1 VSAPE
6 TVLDVCDVSFAY
18 GDAPVLDHVTCA
30 VRAGEFVALAGGNGA
45 GKSTLLRVVLGL
57 LRAAGGDVH
66 LLGESPSQLRDRWR
80 IGYVP
85 QRPMVSESLP
95 ATVEEVVA
103 SGRLAPRGWWRRPA
117 NDDRAA
123 VNDALRAVELADA
136 AHRRFTELSGGQQQ
150 RVLIAK
156 AMVNDPEL
164 LILDE
169 PIAGV
174 DAASQDRFRDAL
186 VSRIER
192 GRAVLLVSHELSA
205 VAGALD
211 RVLVLGHG
219 RIVFD
224 GPPSEL
230 ESSGVNLGLHRHD
243 LPAWLENQP

>member
-1 VSAPE
+1 VAAPE
-6 TVLDVCDVSFAY
+6 TVLAVRDVSFAY
-18 GDAPVLDHVTCA
+18 ADATVLDHVTCA
-30 VRAGEFVALAGGNGA
+30 VHAGEFVALAGGNGA

-57 LRAAGGDVH
+57 MRPAGGDVT
-66 LLGESPSQLRDRWR
+66 LLGEPPQQLRERWR

-85 QRPMVSESLP
+85 QRAIVSDSLP
-95 ATVEEVVA
+95 ATVREVVA
-103 SGRLAPRGWWRRPA
+103 SGRLARRGWWRRPA
-117 NDDRAA
+117 EDDRRA
-123 VNDALRAVELADA
+123 VADALRAVDLVDG

-156 AMVNDPEL
+156 AMVNDPDL

-174 DAASQDRFRDAL
+174 DAASQDLFRDAL
-186 VSRIER
+186 VSRIDR

-205 VAGALD
+205 VARALD
-211 RVLVLGHG
+211 RVLVLAHG
-219 RIVFD
+219 RIAFD

-230 ESSGVNLGLHRHD
+230 ESSGVSLGLHRHD

>member
-1 VSAPE
+1 VDA
-6 TVLDVCDVSFAY
+6 VLRADDISFAY
-18 GDAPVLDHVTCA
+18 GDHQVLDHVSFQ
-30 VRAGEFVALAGGNGA
+30 VERGSFVALAGGNGA
-45 GKSTLLRVVLGL
+45 GKSTLLRVLLGL
-57 LRAAGGDVH
+57 LTPATGTVN
-66 LLGESPSQLRDRWR
+66 LDRS
-80 IGYVP
+80 IVGYVP

-95 ATVEEVVA
+95 ATVAEVVA
-103 SGRLAPRGWWRRPA
+103 SGRLARRGWWRRPNA
-117 NDDRAA
+117 DDAT
-123 VNDALRAVELADA
+123 A
-136 AHRRFTELSGGQQQ
+136 AHEALHAVDLLPSARRRFTELSGGQQQ

-156 AMVNDPEL
+156 AMVNDPDL

-205 VAGALD
+205 VATALD
-211 RVLVLGHG
+211 RVLVLAHG
-219 RIVFD
+219 RMAFD

>member
-1 VSAPE
+1 VGVDAI
-6 TVLDVCDVSFAY
+6 LRADDVSFAY
-18 GDAPVLDHVTCA
+18 GPTPVLDRVSFS
-30 VRAGEFVALAGGNGA
+30 VRPGTFVALAGGNGA

-57 LRAAGGDVH
+57 LT
-66 LLGESPSQLRDRWR
+66 PSEGTVTLDRSVV
-80 IGYVP
+80 GYVP

-95 ATVEEVVA
+95 ATVAEVVA
-103 SGRLAPRGWWRRPA
+103 LGRLVRRGWWQRA
-117 NDDRAA
+117 TTADRAA
-123 VNDALRAVELADA
+123 VADALDAVGLADA
-136 AHRRFTELSGGQQQ
+136 AARRFTELSGGQQQ

-156 AMVNDPEL
+156 AMVNDPQL

-174 DAASQDRFRDAL
+174 DAESQDRFRDAL

-205 VAGALD
+205 VASALD
-211 RVLVLGHG
+211 RVLVLTHG
-219 RIVFD
+219 RIAFN

-230 ESSGVNLGLHRHD
+230 ERAGVSLGLHRHD

>member
-1 VSAPE
+1 VDA
-6 TVLDVCDVSFAY
+6 VLRADDISFAY
-18 GDAPVLDHVTCA
+18 GDHQVLDHVSLQ
-30 VRAGEFVALAGGNGA
+30 VERGSFVALAGGNGA
-45 GKSTLLRVVLGL
+45 GKSTLLRVLLGL
-57 LRAAGGDVH
+57 LTPTTGTVT
-66 LLGESPSQLRDRWR
+66 LDRS
-80 IGYVP
+80 IVGYVP

-95 ATVEEVVA
+95 ATVAEVVA
-103 SGRLAPRGWWRRPA
+103 SGRLARRGWWRRP
-117 NDDRAA
+117 NDDDATAA
-123 VNDALRAVELADA
+123 HEALRAVDLLESAP
-136 AHRRFTELSGGQQQ
+136 RRFTELSGGQQQ

-156 AMVNDPEL
+156 AMVNDPDL

-205 VAGALD
+205 VASALD
-211 RVLVLGHG
+211 RVLVLAHG
-219 RIVFD
+219 RMAFD

-230 ESSGVNLGLHRHD
+230 ESSGVSLGLHRHD

>member
-1 VSAPE
+1 VGVDAI
-6 TVLDVCDVSFAY
+6 LRADDVSFAY
-18 GDAPVLDHVTCA
+18 GPTPVLDRVSFSVQPGT
-30 VRAGEFVALAGGNGA
+30 FVALAGGNGA

-57 LRAAGGDVH
+57 LT
-66 LLGESPSQLRDRWR
+66 PSEGTVTLDRSVV
-80 IGYVP
+80 GYVP

-95 ATVEEVVA
+95 ATVAEVVA
-103 SGRLAPRGWWRRPA
+103 LGRLVRRGWWQRA
-117 NDDRAA
+117 TTADRAA
-123 VNDALRAVELADA
+123 VADALDAVGLADA
-136 AHRRFTELSGGQQQ
+136 AARRFTELSGGQQQ

-156 AMVNDPEL
+156 AMVNDPQL

-174 DAASQDRFRDAL
+174 DAESQDRFRDAL

-205 VAGALD
+205 VASALD
-211 RVLVLGHG
+211 RVLVLTHG
-219 RIVFD
+219 RIAFN

-230 ESSGVNLGLHRHD
+230 ERAGVSLGLHRHD

>member
-1 VSAPE
+1 MAA
-6 TVLDVCDVSFAY
+6 VLEVRDVSFAY
-18 GDAPVLDHVTCA
+18 GDAPILTDVSLE

-57 LRAAGGDVH
+57 LHPATGSVA
-66 LLGESPSQLRDRWR
+66 LDRSR
-80 IGYVP
+80 VGYVP

-95 ATVEEVVA
+95 ATVREVVA
-103 SGRLAPRGWWRRPA
+103 TGCLGHRNWWRRPA
-117 NDDRAA
+117 AGDRSQVA
-123 VNDALRAVELADA
+123 DALEAVGLEGAAD
-136 AHRRFTELSGGQQQ
+136 RRFTELSGGQQQ

-156 AMVNDPEL
+156 AMVRDPAL

-174 DAASQDRFRDAL
+174 DAVSQDQFRDAL
-186 VSRIER
+186 VSRIAR

-205 VAGALD
+205 VANALD
-211 RVLVLGHG
+211 RVLLLAHG
-219 RIVFD
+219 RIGFD

-230 ESSGVNLGLHRHD
+230 ESSGVSLGMHRHD

>member
-1 VSAPE
+1 VDA
-6 TVLDVCDVSFAY
+6 VLRADDISFAY
-18 GDAPVLDHVTCA
+18 GEHRVLDHVSFQVERGA
-30 VRAGEFVALAGGNGA
+30 FVALAGGNGA
-45 GKSTLLRVVLGL
+45 GKSTLLRVLLGL
-57 LRAAGGDVH
+57 LTPETGTVT
-66 LLGESPSQLRDRWR
+66 LDRS
-80 IGYVP
+80 IVGYVP

-95 ATVEEVVA
+95 ATVSEVVA
-103 SGRLAPRGWWRRPA
+103 SGRLTRRGWWRRA
-117 NDDRAA
+117 RTDDAAA
-123 VNDALRAVELADA
+123 VDDAMHAVELADA
-136 AHRRFTELSGGQQQ
+136 AGRRFTELSGGQQQ

-186 VSRIER
+186 VSRTAR

-205 VAGALD
+205 VATALD
-211 RVLVLGHG
+211 RVLVLAHG
-219 RIVFD
+219 RIAFD

-230 ESSGVNLGLHRHD
+230 ESSGVSLGLHRHD

>member
-1 VSAPE
+1 MDA
-6 TVLDVCDVSFAY
+6 VLRADDISFSYA
-18 GDAPVLDHVTCA
+18 DQLVLDHVSF
-30 VRAGEFVALAGGNGA
+30 RINPGEFVALAGGNGA
-45 GKSTLLRVVLGL
+45 GKSTLLRVALGL
-57 LRAAGGDVH
+57 L
-66 LLGESPSQLRDRWR
+66 SPATGSVSLERDRV
-80 IGYVP
+80 GYVP

-95 ATVEEVVA
+95 ATVAEVVA
-103 SGRLAPRGWWRRPA
+103 LGRLTRQTWWRRSSSA
-117 NDDRAA
+117 DARAVADALAA
-123 VNDALRAVELADA
+123 VDLADA
-136 AHRRFTELSGGQQQ
+136 AARRLTELSGGQQQ
-150 RVLIAK
+150 RVLTAK

-205 VAGALD
+205 VASALD
-211 RVLVLGHG
+211 RVLVLAHG
-219 RIVFD
+219 RIAFD

-230 ESSGVNLGLHRHD
+230 ESSGVSLGLHRHD